1 MFLLGPNGCG
11 KSTMIKILAGRLEA
25 SGGTFEYGHNVKL
38 GYYDQEQEELNE
50 SKTVLD
56 ELWDANE
63 NLTNT
68 QIRNVLAMF
77 LFQGE
82 DVFKPISK
90 LSGGEKGRVSLAKL
104 MLSDSNLLILDEPTN
119 HLDINSREALEDAL
133 LGFDGTILAVS
144 HDRYFIDKMASRILE
159 FENKS
164 LRDIDGNYS
173 FYLNYK
179 SKPEKY
185 GASEIQEKASAAK
198 QEFLESKEE
207 KARQRRLEKQL
218 TDTENEIIT
227 SEERLKKIDEEML
240 HANEDCDHVKLMQL
254 HDEQQTL
261 TKRLEE
267 LYELWEE
274 LETQKQN

>member
-1 MFLLGPNGCG
+1 
-11 KSTMIKILAGRLEA
+11 
-25 SGGTFEYGHNVKL
+25 
-38 GYYDQEQEELNE
+38 
-50 SKTVLD
+50 VLD

-82 DVFKPISK
+82 DVFKPVSK
-90 LSGGEKGRVSLAKL
+90 LSGGEKGRVSLSKL

-144 HDRYFIDKMASRILE
+144 HDRYFINKMATRILE
-159 FENKS
+159 FDNRS
-164 LRDIDGNYS
+164 LKDIDGNYS
-173 FYLNYK
+173 FYLDYR

-185 GASEIQEKASAAK
+185 GASEAQEKASAAK
-198 QEFLESKEE
+198 QEFLDSKEE

-218 TDTENEIIT
+218 ADTENEIT
-227 SEERLKKIDEEML
+227 ATEERLKKMDEEML
-240 HANEDCDHVKLMQL
+240 KANEECDHVMLMQL
-254 HDEQQTL
+254 HEEQENL

-267 LYELWEE
+267 LYELWEQ
-274 LETQKQN
+274 LETQKQ